1 MTKAKTA
8 ATTKADSQ
16 MMYIGPSVRKLGL
29 INSRVY
35 RGDCSAFFNPL
46 KESYPLIGT
55 LLVPIDS
62 ISTAKSRMNTQGSAE
77 WLAVQQLLGGE

>member
-77 WLAVQQLLGGE
+77 WLAVQQLL

>member
-1 MTKAKTA
+1 MAKAKTA
-8 ATTKADSQ
+8 ATKPDSQ

-46 KESYPLIGT
+46 KEQYPLIGT
-55 LLVPIDS
+55 LLVPIS
-62 ISTAKSRMNTQGSAE
+62 AIGVAKSRMNTQGSAE

>member
-8 ATTKADSQ
+8 ATIKADSQ

>member
-1 MTKAKTA
+1 MAKAKTA
-8 ATTKADSQ
+8 ATVKVDSQ
-16 MMYIGPSVRKLGL
+16 MMYIGPSIRKLGL

>member
-1 MTKAKTA
+1 MAKAKTA
-8 ATTKADSQ
+8 AAKSDNQ

-46 KESYPLIGT
+46 KEQYPLIGT
-55 LLVPIDS
+55 LLVPIS
-62 ISTAKSRMNTQGSAE
+62 AISAAKSRMDTQGSAE

>member
-8 ATTKADSQ
+8 ATTKAYSQ